1 MEEEEKMKNAIIR
14 TYIEYSGEELTM
26 AAPSVL
32 HLCNSDFAVVSVHRY
47 RSDKDWLY
55 VSR

>member
-1 MEEEEKMKNAIIR
+1 MIR

-26 AAPSVL
+26 AAPSVWQ
-32 HLCNSDFAVVSVHRY
+32 LCNSDFAVVKIHMY
-47 RSDKDWLY
+47 RPNKDWLY